1 MSDRKKLTPAQMDNL
16 VRVSLEMSDINK
28 VLKNLTDDEYTKQM
42 LFGKSNVFDICVSE
56 PGGYSP
62 RVDGDIVSTFGDPQ
76 IFNIIKD
83 YFEEKKKLLVEE
95 VEAIISEE
103 GGEI

>member
-16 VRVSLEMSDINK
+16 VRVSLEMSRINGLIK
-28 VLKNLTDDEYTKQM
+28 CIDGNKRTIILTDGLDSVAVTDQLGSCYYNPKGE
-42 LFGKSNVFDICVSE
+42 NPIN
-56 PGGYSP
+56 
-62 RVDGDIVSTFGDPQ
+62 STFDPQ
-76 IFNIIKD
+76 LFAVVREYLD
-83 YFEEKKKLLVEE
+83 DKKKLLVEE